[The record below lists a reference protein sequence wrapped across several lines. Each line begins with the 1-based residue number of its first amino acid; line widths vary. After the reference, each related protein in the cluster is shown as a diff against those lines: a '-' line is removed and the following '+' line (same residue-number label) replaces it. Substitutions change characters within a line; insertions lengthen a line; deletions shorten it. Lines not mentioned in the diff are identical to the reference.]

1 MHHFHSLSY
10 NSIGQEGAVT
20 ISEATKTPIKGSSG
34 VSYSEFHYCMPDI
47 VINMHHSILIILYY
61 NTDNSLYG
69 NPVDEVGREA
79 LATAAHLTGVCTCKS
94 TIIVHT

>member
-1 MHHFHSLSY
+1 
-10 NSIGQEGAVT
+10 
-20 ISEATKTPIKGSSG
+20 
-34 VSYSEFHYCMPDI
+34 MPDI